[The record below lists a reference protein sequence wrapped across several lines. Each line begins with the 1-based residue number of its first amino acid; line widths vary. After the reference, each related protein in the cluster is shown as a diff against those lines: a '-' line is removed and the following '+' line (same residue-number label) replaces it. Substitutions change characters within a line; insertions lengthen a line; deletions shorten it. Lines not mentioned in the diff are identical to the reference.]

1 MRALPVS
8 LSLSCLL
15 VAIVAARPVR
25 AELPH
30 LIPRLA
36 ADLEPPRLG
45 VTGAAVVP
53 VTPLDVAAVTRVE
66 GLATRALQPRVEVQ
80 SQLVRAVKLTPMW
93 PLGAYVTFEYG
104 ARR

>member
-8 LSLSCLL
+8 LSMLCLL

-30 LIPRLA
+30 LALRLA
-36 ADLEPPRLG
+36 DVEPPRLG
-45 VTGAAVVP
+45 VTGASVAP
-53 VTPLDVAAVTRVE
+53 VTPLDVAAVNRVE
-66 GLATRALQPRVEVQ
+66 GLAVRALQPRLEVQ